1 MPLMSLSLR
10 RTARTAS
17 VAIRTMALLT
27 LLLGLGYTLTIT
39 AVGQLALP
47 ARADGS
53 ILLGVDGKPVGSSLL
68 GQSASDADGAPLP
81 EYFQPRPSAAGE
93 GYDGGSSS
101 GSNLGPENPDLIA
114 QISERR
120 QQVAAFNGVDEAEV
134 PADAVTASASGLDPH
149 ISSRYAAL
157 QVDRVA
163 AARGI
168 PADEVR
174 RLVRDHTR
182 GPALGYLGEETV
194 DVLVL
199 NLALDEREGRG

>member
-1 MPLMSLSLR
+1 MPLMSLSMR

-27 LLLGLGYTLTIT
+27 VLLGLGYTLTIT

-68 GQSASDADGAPLP
+68 GQSASSPDGAPLP
-81 EYFQPRPSAAGE
+81 EYFQPRPSAAGD

-120 QQVAAFNGVDEAEV
+120 RQVAAFNGVDEAEV

-163 AARGI
+163 AVRGI
-168 PADEVR
+168 PVDEVR

-194 DVLVL
+194 DVLGL
-199 NLALDEREGRG
+199 NLALDEREDRG

>member
-1 MPLMSLSLR
+1 
-10 RTARTAS
+10 
-17 VAIRTMALLT
+17 MALLT
-27 LLLGLGYTLTIT
+27 VLLGLGYTLTIT

-68 GQSASDADGAPLP
+68 GQSASSPDGAPLP
-81 EYFQPRPSAAGE
+81 EYFQPRPSAAGD

-120 QQVAAFNGVDEAEV
+120 RQVAAFNGVDEAEV

-163 AARGI
+163 AVRGI
-168 PADEVR
+168 PGDEVR

-194 DVLVL
+194 DVLGL
-199 NLALDEREGRG
+199 NLALDEREDRG